1 VFTQSE
7 LTINIGLIGAP
18 AVLSARIAL
27 WQQIKGIKIN
37 FFSCQP
43 LPLLQSG
50 IDYILLDSRDLLFQN
65 SDVIDLLDESVQ
77 LTDHIEAITKAHKD
91 FLWDNPFILD
101 IEALRVATQLIRES
115 GVKCQ
120 PGIYL
125 RFQEDIQANSNFVFR
140 YLETGVSFTP
150 ATPLNHNKWLALV
163 NNHVDLLSFLAHAP
177 IQRMA
182 AFSLPINE
190 REHALL
196 NFRLQ
201 FDNKAVGSCTININ
215 ALVEEQVSCL
225 YNEKQ
230 QKLILWSQ
238 NNTISYDI
246 FDQECVINAL
256 EAFISSSLGKK
267 ATKVSIFDALNS
279 LELTKDIIN
288 QIEV

>member
-1 VFTQSE
+1 M
-7 LTINIGLIGAP
+7 IGAP
-18 AVLSARIAL
+18 AVMSARIAL
-27 WQQIKGIKIN
+27 WQQLKGIKIN
-37 FFSCQP
+37 FFAYLP
-43 LPLLQSG
+43 LPLLRAG
-50 IDYILLDSRDLLFQN
+50 EDYILLEDRNMLLQNCDVLDL
-65 SDVIDLLDESVQ
+65 IDESTQ
-77 LTDHIEAITKAHKD
+77 LTEHIEAITKAHKD
-91 FLWDNPFILD
+91 FIWDNPFI
-101 IEALRVATQLIRES
+101 IEMEHLRACAQLIRES

-125 RFQEDIQANSNFVFR
+125 RFQEDIQANSNFTFR
-140 YLETGVSFTP
+140 YLESGISLTP
-150 ATPLNHNKWLALV
+150 ETPLNQNKWLALV

-177 IQRMA
+177 IQKMA
-182 AFSLPINE
+182 AFSLPINNI
-190 REHALL
+190 EHALL

-201 FDNKAVGSCTININ
+201 FDNRAVGNCTININ

-246 FDQECVINAL
+246 FDQECVINAM
-256 EAFISSSLGKK
+256 EEFISSSLGKK

-279 LELTKDIIN
+279 VELTRDIIN